1 MADAP
6 GGRASAAVWMLRV
19 EGAAII
25 GLAIFMV
32 VRDFGSDIANRGLLA
47 TLAVFAF
54 TAGAFLLVS
63 SRLLPIGRL
72 WPRTP
77 TLLVQFFIFIV
88 AYYLLKAHRAA
99 VAVPL
104 LVIAIATAATV
115 LRLGSENAED

>member
-1 MADAP
+1 
-6 GGRASAAVWMLRV
+6 MLRV
-19 EGAAII
+19 EGVAII

-54 TAGAFLLVS
+54 GAGAFLLVS
-63 SRLLPIGRL
+63 SRLLPIGKV

-88 AYYLLKAHRAA
+88 AYYLLKAHRAGF
-99 VAVPL
+99 AVPL
-104 LVIAIATAATV
+104 LVIAVATAVMV
-115 LRLGSENAED
+115 LRLSSEDVEE